1 MSTEDFYIEASEET
15 LQLNYCALASVVLVF
30 YEHSLTLADE
40 IRLIWASKMTGPK
53 VLFVAARYILWAI
66 CLVQI
71 WLIFPQSNRT
81 KYDHRS
87 NINLYQYSTSVYA
100 IVLNVGIKS
109 MCDWGFMVSQNI
121 GLMIS
126 IATGACTITIDL
138 IVLIITW
145 YRTYKL
151 ARHASRNHMKTSLS
165 SLLLRDGTLHFVLL
179 TLVTVINMAT
189 WPSPGIVS
197 QDITYFQATIP
208 NIVICRFLLNL
219 RQLDGASG
227 MSMAAQDHELSTTD
241 YHGSNGSNSVRF
253 ASRIVGNMGEYLH
266 DDDTFHASEHD
277 EELST
282 GVEQEVL
289 EPEE

>member
-81 KYDHRS
+81 SQLLSCARS
-87 NINLYQYSTSVYA
+87 MITDLSQYVVMLVFSALRAYAISGKHKAPAIIIAILLTFSVSINLYQYSTSVYA

-121 GLMIS
+121 GLI
-126 IATGACTITIDL
+126 
-138 IVLIITW
+138 
-145 YRTYKL
+145 
-151 ARHASRNHMKTSLS
+151 
-165 SLLLRDGTLHFVLL
+165 LL

-197 QDITYFQATIP
+197 APSDAQAVSQDITYFQATRRIWHVNGGTGP
-208 NIVICRFLLNL
+208 RTFNYRLPWFQRLKL
-219 RQLDGASG
+219 R
-227 MSMAAQDHELSTTD
+227 
-241 YHGSNGSNSVRF
+241 
-253 ASRIVGNMGEYLH
+253 NMGEYLH